1 MEASHDDDHDEH
13 HDDEHHDEGHIDHG
27 GLILSEYSQQ
37 DAEFTGYEIE
47 IGTRIALPR
56 GELELTLG
64 RDEVDAEF
72 TNGEDVPRIVPAR
85 NMFTAR
91 YTLDDFSAKLLVKD
105 VERQTAVAPGESITD
120 GFTLVNADA
129 SWSYGL
135 SDSTRLTLT
144 AFARNLTDEVAR
156 NHTSFVKDQVP
167 LPGRNLGIRV
177 RLDF

>member
-1 MEASHDDDHDEH
+1 M
-13 HDDEHHDEGHIDHG
+13 
-27 GLILSEYSQQ
+27 
-37 DAEFTGYEIE
+37 
-47 IGTRIALPR
+47 
-56 GELELTLG
+56 
-64 RDEVDAEF
+64 
-72 TNGEDVPRIVPAR
+72 
-85 NMFTAR
+85 
-91 YTLDDFSAKLLVKD
+91 KD

-135 SDSTRLTLT
+135 SDSARLTLT